1 MNQFNGNYKAVYA
14 AYIFIALIIFI
25 MIIFI
30 MIQALL
36 EYLF

>member
-1 MNQFNGNYKAVYA
+1 MSNNQFNGNYKAVYA
-14 AYIFIALIIFI
+14 AYIFIALV
-25 MIIFI
+25 IFI